1 MKTYRWILLILLTC
15 CPGSAW
21 VLAHGDLHDQIAAL
35 TKQIQTDPRNA
46 ELYLKRGQLHRAH
59 GEWDPAMADF
69 DQVATLDPRLTI
81 VDLVRGKTLLDANW
95 PVSAK
100 VALDR
105 FLAKQPKHA
114 DALATRARVLVKLNQ
129 PLAAA
134 EDFTRAITHRP
145 EPEPD
150 LFIERAQALA
160 AAGDDKIDQ
169 ALRGLDAGIKK
180 LGPLVTLQ
188 FPAIELELKRKH
200 YEAALARLET
210 MAAQSPRKETWLAR
224 RAEILKLAGRL
235 DEARAAQKA
244 ALAAIESLP
253 PSRRQIKATLDLEA
267 RLRAELSGQIRNNPM
282 NVGDPGK

>member
-1 MKTYRWILLILLTC
+1 MKTYRWILLSLLTC
-15 CPGSAW
+15 GPGSAW

-35 TKQIQTDPRNA
+35 TKQIETDPRNA
-46 ELYLKRGQLHRAH
+46 ELYLKRGQLLRAH

-69 DQVATLDPRLTI
+69 DQVAALDPRLSI
-81 VDLVRGKTLLDANW
+81 VDLVRGKTLLEANW

-105 FLAKQPKHA
+105 FLVKQPKHA

-134 EDFTRAITHRP
+134 ADFTRAITHRP
-145 EPEPD
+145 EPQPD

-160 AAGDDKIDQ
+160 AAGDDKIDE
-169 ALRGLDAGIKK
+169 ALRGLDGGIKK

-200 YEAALARLET
+200 YEGALARLET
-210 MAAQSPRKETWLAR
+210 IAAQSPRKETWLAR
-224 RAEILKLAGRL
+224 RAEILKQAGRL
-235 DEARAAQKA
+235 DEARTAQKA

-253 PSRRQIKATLDLEA
+253 PSRRQVKATLDLET
-267 RLRAELSGQIRNNPM
+267 RLRTELNGQTRKDPRN
-282 NVGDPGK
+282 VADPGK